1 MAILGKGD
9 SQPAFPNVVR
19 WTLVDGDKGAE
30 ALRVS
35 ELTYEPGGSSNTHYH
50 PTEEA
55 MVILEGE
62 MEALLGDDIVIVNA
76 GDTVLAPA
84 GVKHRLA
91 NRSGAI
97 ARVMAIFPTINV
109 NSTQVD

>member
-1 MAILGKGD
+1 MSILGKGD
-9 SQPAFPNVVR
+9 SQPAFPNVLR
-19 WTLVDGDKGAE
+19 WTLVDGDRGAE
-30 ALRVS
+30 TLRVS
-35 ELTYEPGGSSNTHYH
+35 ELTYEPGGTSTTHYH

-62 MEALLGDDIVIVNA
+62 MEALLGDDIVTVNA

-91 NRSGAI
+91 NRSGSI
-97 ARVMAIFPTINV
+97 ARVMAIFPTIEV
-109 NSTQVD
+109 ESTTVD

>member
-1 MAILGKGD
+1 MAILGKGN

-19 WTLVDGDKGAE
+19 WTLVDGDKCAE
-30 ALRVS
+30 SLRVA
-35 ELTYEPGGSSNTHYH
+35 ELLYEPGGTSTTHYH

-62 MEALLGDDIVIVNA
+62 MEALLGDDIVTVNA
-76 GDTVLAPA
+76 GQTVLAPA

-91 NRSGAI
+91 NRSGSI

-109 NSTQVD
+109 ESIEVD